1 MDELA
6 AASMSADMDVDSEYR
21 DDVVL
26 ETSPE
31 GARATGEASAQNR
44 RDSNAALKSITDK
57 CHTDH

>member
-6 AASMSADMDVDSEYR
+6 AASLSDMDVDSESR

-31 GARATGEASAQNR
+31 GAGATGGVPAQNEGMEQLAPGED
-44 RDSNAALKSITDK
+44 DSPMD
-57 CHTDH
+57 